1 MSDVSQTAA
10 LAAILDALTLMQD
23 QVEEIGE
30 RSKRL
35 EANQADIL
43 ARLETIDAAQAIATD
58 LQPNLEHLASEV
70 SETRG
75 EMGEGFARVAQVAG
89 WAHAAAAGNAAPL
102 PADVLDDPLLEL
114 FVISQPADRTSTRRA
129 IVDWREKARTVDTA
143 ALTALLISQYRPSPT
158 DDRAGRRLRYK
169 LAAITR
175 DELERRGAVMPPL
188 PPSTIAADRSA
199 EAQRARSEALV
210 EVWQAGEGAMLY
222 AEPELAGAMD
232 IMAAARREGVAL
244 PEQSLASGL
253 AALHQTI
260 SDRLSVGDRPEL
272 ASDPKNVGAR
282 EEILRDR

>member
-114 FVISQPADRTSTRRA
+114 FGISQPADRTSTRRA

-188 PPSTIAADRSA
+188 PRSTIAADRSA

-210 EVWQAGEGAMLY
+210 EVWQAGG
-222 AEPELAGAMD
+222 G
-232 IMAAARREGVAL
+232 RNAL
-244 PEQSLASGL
+244 
-253 AALHQTI
+253 
-260 SDRLSVGDRPEL
+260 R
-272 ASDPKNVGAR
+272 
-282 EEILRDR
+282 

>member
-102 PADVLDDPLLEL
+102 PADEDLRDP
-114 FVISQPADRTSTRRA
+114 
-129 IVDWREKARTVDTA
+129 
-143 ALTALLISQYRPSPT
+143 
-158 DDRAGRRLRYK
+158 
-169 LAAITR
+169 
-175 DELERRGAVMPPL
+175 GAP
-188 PPSTIAADRSA
+188 
-199 EAQRARSEALV
+199 
-210 EVWQAGEGAMLY
+210 
-222 AEPELAGAMD
+222 
-232 IMAAARREGVAL
+232 
-244 PEQSLASGL
+244 GL
-253 AALHQTI
+253 AMGGRDAV
-260 SDRLSVGDRPEL
+260 D
-272 ASDPKNVGAR
+272 
-282 EEILRDR
+282 LRDQIVLEPKTDHHFQSPVQRCHRANVLHWCQMAYPAIPHN

>member
-89 WAHAAAAGNAAPL
+89 WAHPRPLATPLHCRPMSSTIRCSSSSSSANPQTALQPAAPSW
-102 PADVLDDPLLEL
+102 
-114 FVISQPADRTSTRRA
+114 IG
-129 IVDWREKARTVDTA
+129 
-143 ALTALLISQYRPSPT
+143 
-158 DDRAGRRLRYK
+158 GRR
-169 LAAITR
+169 
-175 DELERRGAVMPPL
+175 RG
-188 PPSTIAADRSA
+188 RS
-199 EAQRARSEALV
+199 
-210 EVWQAGEGAMLY
+210 
-222 AEPELAGAMD
+222 
-232 IMAAARREGVAL
+232 
-244 PEQSLASGL
+244 
-253 AALHQTI
+253 
-260 SDRLSVGDRPEL
+260 
-272 ASDPKNVGAR
+272 
-282 EEILRDR
+282 ILRR